1 MNQDCSASAPNR
13 PKPNAGSEA
22 KVDAGVWVPALK
34 EAAWA
39 FLVAALLLIVTY
51 TIFFK
56 SFHPEFIPFI
66 DRDARKLV
74 VPGKDLIPVS
84 VGAASK
90 AENKITIKDF
100 NGDEAVLLLPRAFQA
115 EDYPFIKVN
124 LTGFTRYS
132 KFKIIW
138 RRADD
143 MAQTYA
149 LEFNRSGDEVTQIAM
164 VYGGEN
170 YRGQIADIALLFYD
184 GPALGFENNDEVD
197 IVIRSIE
204 FLPFSA
210 TSIAEQIFE
219 DWTNPPL
226 WQGHSNNYVLG
237 VHDNGVVFPN
247 LIVNVLVIT
256 SLTIAWILRRRQF
269 FETQALRGSFLTVA
283 MCLCLYGW
291 AFNDILRWHWRIH
304 QLLDTHYRTAG
315 TDYQHST
322 LNSRVLCSRF
332 PKNCAANLFPN
343 FETKCS
349 QVARGDHPL
358 SAQELC
364 SGGG

>member
-1 MNQDCSASAPNR
+1 MSDDTAHNIEPQKQDMASVETPDR
-13 PKPNAGSEA
+13 TPIWK
-22 KVDAGVWVPALK
+22 PALK

-39 FLVAALLLIVTY
+39 FIAAALLLIVTY
-51 TIFFK
+51 TIFFR

-90 AENKITIKDF
+90 AENKITIEDL

-124 LTGFTRYS
+124 LSGFTRYS

-143 MAQTYA
+143 IAQTYS

-164 VYGGEN
+164 VYGGED
-170 YRGQIADIALLFYD
+170 YLGKIADIALLFYD
-184 GPALGFENNDEVD
+184 GPATGFENNNDVD
-197 IVIRSIE
+197 IVIDSIE

-210 TSIAEQIFE
+210 AGVAEQIFE

-226 WQGHSNNYVLG
+226 WQGYSNNIVRG
-237 VHDNGVVFPN
+237 IHANGMVFPN
-247 LIVNVLVIT
+247 AVANLLVIT
-256 SLTIAWILRRRQF
+256 GLGVAALIRWLRRLKQTPKFNHRLLA
-269 FETQALRGSFLTVA
+269 TAL
-283 MCLCLYGW
+283 CLCLYGW
-291 AFNDILRWHWRIH
+291 AFNDILRWHWRVE
-304 QLLDTHYRTAG
+304 QLIDTHERYVGLPLEERIR
-315 TDYQHST
+315 
-322 LNSRVLCSRF
+322 NSDIRCVRF
-332 PKNCAANLFPN
+332 PEDCAAHLLPYF
-343 FETKCS
+343 
-349 QVARGDHPL
+349 
-358 SAQELC
+358 
-364 SGGG
+364 